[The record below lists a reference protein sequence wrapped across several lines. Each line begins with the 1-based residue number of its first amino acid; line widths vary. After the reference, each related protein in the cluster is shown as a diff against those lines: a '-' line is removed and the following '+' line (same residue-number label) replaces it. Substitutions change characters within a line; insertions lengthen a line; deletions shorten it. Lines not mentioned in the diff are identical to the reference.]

1 MKSSISSKIRD
12 YKNGNH
18 TALEDILNQMAPLL
32 KKYAGKTHFM
42 EYEDAF
48 QEYAITLIEATI
60 KIKSYENEGQ
70 TLAYINTCVK
80 NKFNSLFKAYCIAKE
95 QEAAL
100 YDKLDHSEMV
110 NDNFAEFLYLI
121 DLKAF
126 IKQIDSQKKRE
137 IATLAYLK
145 GLDDTTI
152 SDHLHLSRQYVNR
165 VRRELNKK
173 LVEHF

>member
-80 NKFNSLFKAYCIAKE
+80 NKFNSLFNE
-95 QEAAL
+95 
-100 YDKLDHSEMV
+100 S
-110 NDNFAEFLYLI
+110 
-121 DLKAF
+121 
-126 IKQIDSQKKRE
+126 
-137 IATLAYLK
+137 
-145 GLDDTTI
+145 
-152 SDHLHLSRQYVNR
+152 
-165 VRRELNKK
+165 
-173 LVEHF
+173 